1 MSYLKTPRAYRLQ
14 GRKVVWCCDGPVN
27 LPDGRRA
34 RVVIKRATAREAGVT
49 RAAEAGVKREVPR
62 PFLRL
67 RCAQR
72 RGEEQP
78 EEEESQPVYAE
89 EKPIS
94 WGQWRNKR
102 AEILAN
108 LEAAGVNPKV

>member
-1 MSYLKTPRAYRLQ
+1 MIQLTELAAK
-14 GRKVVWCCDGPVN
+14 KVKQQLD
-27 LPDGRRA
+27 
-34 RVVIKRATAREAGVT
+34 
-49 RAAEAGVKREVPR
+49 
-62 PFLRL
+62 
-67 RCAQR
+67 
-72 RGEEQP
+72 
-78 EEEESQPVYAE
+78 E